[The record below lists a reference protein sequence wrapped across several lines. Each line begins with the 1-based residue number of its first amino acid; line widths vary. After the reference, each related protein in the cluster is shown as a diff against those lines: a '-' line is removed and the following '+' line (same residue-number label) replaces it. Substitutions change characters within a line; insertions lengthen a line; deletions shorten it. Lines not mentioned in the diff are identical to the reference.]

1 MKQSLVF
8 SILLLTAGS
17 GSSEGQTFF
26 SMAMAQAQNNLHP
39 IVWQYSAKKIAERT
53 YEVHLTA
60 VLEAGWHAYS
70 QQQPKDAVAQ
80 PTEIHFKSNPLIS
93 LMGKVKEIGAME
105 RWKDEASGIMANQY
119 ANKVDFV
126 QVVKL
131 KSGVR
136 TSVTGSLT
144 YQVCTNEMC
153 LPPKTEAFSIALG
166 E

>member
-1 MKQSLVF
+1 MKQSIVF
-8 SILLLTAGS
+8 SIL
-17 GSSEGQTFF
+17 FF
-26 SMAMAQAQNNLHP
+26 SMVGAAQAQNSLHP
-39 IVWQYSAKKIAERT
+39 IAWQYSANKIAERT

-60 VLEAGWHAYS
+60 QLEAGWHAYS

-93 LMGKVKEIGAME
+93 ITGKVKEVGAME
-105 RWKDEASGIMANQY
+105 KWKDEASGIMANQY

-131 KSGVR
+131 KSRIR

-153 LPPKTEAFSIALG
+153 LPPKTEAFSIPIG